1 MANLE
6 ALREYGIDT
15 DEGLACCADDPAFYE
30 EMLGEFLSEGE
41 ERLAELWAF
50 FEARDW
56 KAYTICAHSVKS
68 TSRMIGAKALSERA
82 RELELAGKAEDA
94 AAIEGAHAA
103 FLAEYA
109 ALLDTLRAAL

>member
-6 ALREYGIDT
+6 ALREYGVDT
-15 DEGLACCADDPAFYE
+15 DEGLAYCADDPEFYE

-41 ERLAELWAF
+41 GRLVDLRTF
-50 FEARDW
+50 FETHDW
-56 KAYTICAHSVKS
+56 KSYAICAHSVKS

-94 AAIEGAHAA
+94 AAVEGAHAA

-109 ALLDTLRAAL
+109 ALLNRLRAAL

>member
-6 ALREYGIDT
+6 ALREYGVDT
-15 DEGLACCADDPAFYE
+15 DEGLAYCADDPEFYE

-41 ERLAELWAF
+41 GRLADLRTF
-50 FEARDW
+50 FETHDW
-56 KAYTICAHSVKS
+56 KSYAICAHSVKS

-94 AAIEGAHAA
+94 AAVECAHAA

-109 ALLDTLRAAL
+109 ALLNRLRAAL

>member
-6 ALREYGIDT
+6 ALREYGVDT
-15 DEGLACCADDPAFYE
+15 DEGLAYCADDPAFYE

-41 ERLAELWAF
+41 GRLADLRAF

-56 KAYTICAHSVKS
+56 ENYAICAHSVKS